1 MKFIKKLTKKK
12 IIQSLQDQIGLNAEI
27 SKEVIEHV
35 LALMKNTLNNGG
47 TVIMSEIGTLKPVE
61 LEAGEIKGF
70 RKTFEVGKRRKV
82 RFIQSKTLEVA
93 EDREPNFYKN
103 LTPQN
108 SVEVEETDPEVE
120 EMRKIFSRLQ

>member
-1 MKFIKKLTKKK
+1 MKFIRKLTKKK
-12 IIQSLQDQIGLNAEI
+12 IAQSLQDQIGLNPEI

-35 LALMKNTLNNGG
+35 LELMKNTLNNGG

-82 RFIQSKTLEVA
+82 RFIQSKTLEVTEA
-93 EDREPNFYKN
+93 RDPNPYKN
-103 LTPQN
+103 LTPEN
-108 SVEVEETDPEVE
+108 SVEVEDIDPEVE